1 LGYPVRPGD
10 RKKSVHQQH
19 TYEINLHNKYQL
31 GSVREDQ
38 FMAIR
43 ELRIPAGVSLLI
55 GAPAEPMS
63 QEISTAI
70 GKLAESIDGIVE
82 AHLPQMFAIGVM
94 DEPAQVLV
102 VVISES
108 ASLGNIIDQLGVGL
122 IDILPDGLLLD
133 ILPLGGGSTLINDI
147 RGSGCRI

>member
-1 LGYPVRPGD
+1 MIGEESELLSSKP
-10 RKKSVHQQH
+10 
-19 TYEINLHNKYQL
+19 L

-55 GAPAEPMS
+55 GAPAKPMS

-70 GKLAESIDGIVE
+70 GKLAESIDGVVE

-94 DEPAQVLV
+94 EEPAQVLV

-108 ASLGNIIDQLGVGL
+108 SSLGNIIDQLSVGL
-122 IDILPDGLLLD
+122 IDILPDGVHLD
-133 ILPLGGGSTLINDI
+133 ILPLGGSSTLINDI
-147 RGSGCRI
+147 QGTGCRI

>member
-1 LGYPVRPGD
+1 
-10 RKKSVHQQH
+10 
-19 TYEINLHNKYQL
+19 
-31 GSVREDQ
+31 
-38 FMAIR
+38 MAIR